1 MIKIIGLIT
10 FLSILT
16 FANDLVL
23 SADRFAKE
31 IFQSLQTHNKDLFV
45 KTAIGSKQIYS
56 EQMLIEEPRLSKI
69 SKQER
74 EKYIEKVLHYTLL
87 HDMLLNSWNKLY
99 KKGTSAKIVWKD
111 TKIDKI
117 DVRLKKKRGID
128 FSDIFVTFRYQDKSY
143 VFKIDDCVMIKGN
156 WYITD
161 ELKWH
166 GELNSAMEKA
176 LRL

>member
-1 MIKIIGLIT
+1 
-10 FLSILT
+10 
-16 FANDLVL
+16 
-23 SADRFAKE
+23 
-31 IFQSLQTHNKDLFV
+31 
-45 KTAIGSKQIYS
+45 
-56 EQMLIEEPRLSKI
+56 MLIEEPRLSKI

-128 FSDIFVTFRYQDKSY
+128 FSDIFVTFRCQDKSY